1 MNKLHYLILFVLLVG
16 CGKSSPKQFPNVD
29 IKIMTQNFAS
39 WWSYYN
45 KNIDLSLDFVA
56 LDATG
61 NQIDKKVFLEKLY
74 NEDVVAVK
82 LINGN
87 TEKETY
93 QLFAIT
99 DEAILNTSKQEARLE
114 FEYYKREGKKY
125 PDFTY
130 TDLDGNAITSDNTKG
145 KIVIV
150 KVWFINCKACV
161 KEFPELNALTQKYA
175 NRDNVFFISLAYD
188 EKKKLK
194 HFLSKKALNY
204 QNAQV
209 SIDYITEK
217 LQVQMFPTHFV
228 IDKKGNILKTFND
241 AKRLTAYLNHYL
253 QNQ

>member
-1 MNKLHYLILFVLLVG
+1 MKKPHYLILFIFLFG
-16 CGKSSPKQFPNVD
+16 CGKSSPKQLPNVD
-29 IKIMTQNFAS
+29 IKTMTQNFAS

-56 LDATG
+56 LDANG
-61 NQIDKKVFLEKLY
+61 NQIDKKVFLEKLSSE
-74 NEDVVAVK
+74 NVIAVK
-82 LINGN
+82 LINEN

-93 QLFAIT
+93 QLFAIA
-99 DEAILNTSKQEARLE
+99 DEAILNTTKQEARLE
-114 FEYYKREGKKY
+114 LQYYKREGKKY
-125 PDFTY
+125 PDFAY
-130 TDLDGNAITSDNTKG
+130 TDLDGNTITSENTKG

-175 NRDNVFFISLAYD
+175 NRDNVIFISLAYD
-188 EKKKLK
+188 EKEKLK

-209 SIDYITEK
+209 PIDYITEK
-217 LQVQMFPTHFV
+217 LEVQMYPTHFV
-228 IDKKGNILKTFND
+228 IDKKGKIVKIFND

>member
-16 CGKSSPKQFPNVD
+16 CGKSSPKQLPNVD
-29 IKIMTQNFAS
+29 IKIMTQNFVS

-56 LDATG
+56 LDVPG
-61 NQIDKKVFLEKLY
+61 NQIDKKVFLQKLSSE
-74 NEDVVAVK
+74 NVIAVK
-82 LINGN
+82 LINEN
-87 TEKETY
+87 TEKKMY
-93 QLFAIT
+93 QLFAIS

-114 FEYYKREGKKY
+114 SQYYEREGKKY
-125 PDFTY
+125 PDFKY
-130 TDLDGNAITSDNTKG
+130 TDLYGNAITSENTKG
-145 KIVIV
+145 KVVIV

-175 NRDNVFFISLAYD
+175 NRDNVIFISLAYD
-188 EKKKLK
+188 EKEKLK
-194 HFLSKKALNY
+194 LFFSKKALNY

-228 IDKKGNILKTFND
+228 IDKKGKIVKIFND